1 MLKRPVATPSRAS
14 WMALASVPVARGVL
28 AGDRV
33 QERFPEPSQR
43 VLEALVATGWS
54 KAAAA
59 RRLGVSRQRLY
70 ERLAALNERHGIDVD
85 LPQTRV
91 ELALEVWA
99 VRMAE
104 LIE

>member
-1 MLKRPVATPSRAS
+1 MNERNSAPGGL
-14 WMALASVPVARGVL
+14 ALV
-28 AGDRV
+28 
-33 QERFPEPSQR
+33 
-43 VLEALVATGWS
+43 EALVATGWS

-59 RRLGVSRQRLY
+59 RRLRVSRQRLY
-70 ERLAALNERHGIDVD
+70 ERLAALNGRHGIDVD

-104 LIE
+104 LAE

>member
-1 MLKRPVATPSRAS
+1 MAAAAGPPVRPAAGLGALRA
-14 WMALASVPVARGVL
+14 VARAVL
-28 AGDRV
+28 AGERV
-33 QERFPEPSQR
+33 EPRFDEATQR

-70 ERLAALNERHGIDVD
+70 ERLAGLNERHGIDVD

-104 LIE
+104 LVEE

>member
-1 MLKRPVATPSRAS
+1 M
-14 WMALASVPVARGVL
+14 L
-28 AGDRV
+28 AGERV
-33 QERFPEPSQR
+33 EPRFAEPDQR

-59 RRLGVSRQRLY
+59 RRMGVSRQRLY
-70 ERLAALNERHGIDVD
+70 ERLASLNERHGVDVD